1 MLSSPGMKK
10 LRLLI
15 NPIAGH
21 GFAPKIAALVDRSS
35 LSTRYEVDVQTTEY
49 PGHAAELTAD
59 AVREG
64 YAAVVAAGGDGT
76 VNEVARELVFTN
88 TALGIIPAGSGN
100 GLARHLGY
108 SLKYPQTLEQLSH
121 ALPAKIDSL
130 SINNMFAVNVSG
142 FGFDGLVAWRFNHEG
157 KRGLSSYTR
166 IALSE
171 YFKYPSIT
179 FQIQVDDLLLEKEAH
194 MLVIANASQFGNAAV
209 IAPGAKLNDGKV
221 DLVIVRRPPALELPA
236 MFYRLFTGKLR
247 DNKFIKTLTCSSFTA
262 TSNRPIHLHI
272 DGEAHREISELKVT
286 VQPDSLNILLPK
298 THHL

>member
-1 MLSSPGMKK
+1 MKK

-21 GFAPKIAALVDRSS
+21 GFAPKIAGMVDRST
-35 LSTRYEVDVQTTEY
+35 LGNHYEVDVQTTEY
-49 PGHAAELTAD
+49 PGHAAELTAE
-59 AVREG
+59 AVQEG

-76 VNEVARELVFTN
+76 VNEVARKLVFTN

-108 SLKYPQTLEQLSH
+108 SLKYPKTLEQLST
-121 ALPAKIDSL
+121 AIPSKIDSL
-130 SINNMFAVNVSG
+130 LINNSFAVNVSG

-157 KRGLSSYTR
+157 KRGLSSYTK

-171 YFKYPSIT
+171 YFRYPDIK
-179 FQIQVDDLLLEKEAH
+179 FRIQADGKSFEKEAH

-221 DLVIVRRPPALELPA
+221 DLVIVHRPPAWELPG
-236 MFYRLFTGKLR
+236 MFYRLFSGKLR
-247 DNKFIKTLTCSSFTA
+247 DNEYIKTIPCSSFSA
-262 TSNRPIHLHI
+262 ISNRPIHLHI
-272 DGEAHREISELKVT
+272 DGEAHREISEIQVS
-286 VQPDSLNILLPK
+286 VQPDSLNILLPPIK
-298 THHL
+298 HP